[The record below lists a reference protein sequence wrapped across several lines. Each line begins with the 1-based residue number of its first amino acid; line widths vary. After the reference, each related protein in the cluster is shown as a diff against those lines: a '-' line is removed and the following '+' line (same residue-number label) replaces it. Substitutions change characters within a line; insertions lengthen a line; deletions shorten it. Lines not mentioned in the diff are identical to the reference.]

1 MSKEDALDLLERQAF
16 QQKTEA
22 EGKWNRVQVSNVQ
35 LCCYFTGFKEILDLR
50 AAYKKQ
56 QGNSYQL
63 KKFNELFL
71 SFGSAPVKY
80 IRELILSKK

>member
-1 MSKEDALDLLERQAF
+1 M
-16 QQKTEA
+16 
-22 EGKWNRVQVSNVQ
+22 Q

-71 SFGSAPVKY
+71 S
-80 IRELILSKK
+80 ENLIKIKDK